1 MNHFRLAARLRRRLL
16 RAGQLRQV
24 VHPPEIYIHR
34 LTAGASHEGTETIR
48 QLDLPG
54 GMQADSHI
62 RDAVFRAEAHGRSGL
77 EKLRQE
83 IGAIGI
89 AVDLTLFCANHTISD
104 KTASK
109 FSL

>member
-1 MNHFRLAARLRRRLL
+1 MEPIIEQLAKELDKLPRYVENVVRLL
-16 RAGQLRQV
+16 D
-24 VHPPEIYIHR
+24 
-34 LTAGASHEGTETIR
+34 EGNTETIR

-89 AVDLTLFCANHTISD
+89 AVDLTLFCASLTISD
-104 KTASK
+104 KTSSK